1 MNHTLRVLAT
11 LLLTSLSAL
20 RAADVFLV
28 EDGRP
33 RSEIVIAEKPTRT
46 VRLAAQELQND
57 MEKISGAH
65 LPIVTSPSTQAVHVF
80 VGRSNY
86 TDQLGITADRL
97 KDGAYRI
104 VSGADWL
111 ALLGEDTEFTPV
123 EPWAK
128 GNADLTSG
136 QSQSEWDH
144 MTGALW
150 GLPNR
155 LIYKDRFG
163 VPAATGLPDAER
175 APGGKRPPLY
185 LWSQDERGSF
195 NAVCGFVMKLGARW
209 YMPGNL
215 GEVMPSLKTIAL
227 PKVDETVR
235 PDFPIRQVNIT
246 FGVHGAD
253 LAQWAMR
260 LGVRHPYGFS
270 IAHGMAEMTDRD
282 EVFAQHP
289 DWFAQVGGKRTF
301 KRGANNHLCYS
312 NEELIAETVRNV
324 RAQFDHF
331 KMDVVSIMPPDGYTA
346 ICQCPLCTGK
356 DSPERE
362 NRGLASDY
370 IWGFVNRVAR
380 EVRQTHPD
388 KKVLNCAYGIYSLP
402 PLGIPKLEPNVV
414 VGIVGGRRLTSTR
427 PEEMEELR
435 KFRESW
441 QAKTDNPV
449 LIFENYPFTD
459 RGWYLPSFTPH
470 TLGASINATKGTSQG
485 EDIWLSVP
493 VDFEKKGAGLNH
505 FLIYFTTRMYW
516 GGRNADVDAM
526 FREYVRLFCGPAEAE
541 MNAFFDYCE
550 GNWQAMEKEKDKAD
564 TALALFEKAKAKA
577 DGVYAQRLALL
588 DDYLKGLRN
597 KSQQLGRLRGPVPVL
612 RLVQDPSGKITIDG
626 KLDEEAW
633 TKCPAAS
640 TVKLR
645 ELETGRPPALG
656 TTVKSFWIGHDLY
669 FGIRCEERR
678 GEKLPIGATRKDD
691 SSLWYGD
698 AVELLIETESHS
710 YYQIAISPNGMIT
723 DLDRSATRDKWF
735 TWDSNAEIATHIEDD
750 HWDIEVRLPITE
762 DENDPLHQI
771 IGHKPTVSLPW
782 HINICRQRLRDDGA
796 EYSAFSPTGAADFHH
811 AMKFA
816 TFYDGLSHQFE
827 AAAPDDDFLEAMRK
841 ASELTR
847 TGHREEALAAY
858 TAAASG
864 KTTPLQQSHGLELA
878 AAIAGR
884 LGRFA
889 VADDLAARIP
899 IDAVKKTV
907 QMQNLLDQS
916 KAAQAIQQFGA
927 EDISKW
933 PFWKIGDA
941 AAARGRAGYL
951 ARDGARAARDL
962 LLAASYLTDPNLK
975 GETLL
980 TLGATYHDLLQDD
993 TKAMAAYR
1001 QVYDTSNVF
1010 KQCTAAVAI
1019 ADILRRQ
1026 GKTAEARAELN
1037 RIDESKVN
1045 NETYRRMLDKAKAA
1059 ADEANK

>member
-1 MNHTLRVLAT
+1 MLRLLAA
-11 LLLTSLSAL
+11 LLLAPLSSLC
-20 RAADVFLV
+20 AADAFLV
-28 EDGRP
+28 ENGQP
-33 RSEIVIAEKPTRT
+33 RSEIVIAEKPART
-46 VRLAAQELQND
+46 VRLAAQELQD
-57 MEKISGAH
+57 DIEKISGAH
-65 LPIVTSPSTQAVHVF
+65 LPIVTEPSAQTVHVF
-80 VGRSNY
+80 VGRSQY
-86 TDQLGITADRL
+86 TDQLRITAEGL

-104 VSGADWL
+104 VSGSDWL
-111 ALLGEDTEFTPV
+111 ALLGEDTEFTPI

-128 GNADLTSG
+128 SSADLVSG
-136 QSQSEWDH
+136 KSQSEWDH
-144 MTGALW
+144 ITGALW
-150 GLPNR
+150 GLPNP
-155 LIYKDRFG
+155 LIYKSRFG
-163 VPAATGLPDAER
+163 VPAFTGVPDAER
-175 APGGKRPPLY
+175 KAGGKLSPFY

-209 YMPGNL
+209 YMPGSV

-227 PKVDETVR
+227 PKGDETVR
-235 PDFPIRQVNIT
+235 PDFPVRQVNIT

-260 LGVRHPYGFS
+260 LGVRHPYGFG
-270 IAHGMAEMTDRD
+270 IAHGMAEMTDR
-282 EVFAQHP
+282 EEMFSQHP
-289 DWFAQVGGKRTF
+289 DWFAQMGGKRLF

-346 ICQCPLCTGK
+346 ICQCPLCAGK

-380 EVRQTHPD
+380 EVRKTHPD

-402 PLGIPKLEPNVV
+402 PLKIEKLEPNVV

-427 PEEMEELR
+427 PAEMEELR
-435 KFRESW
+435 KLRENW
-441 QAKTDNPV
+441 QAKTDNPI

-485 EDIWLSVP
+485 EDIWLSVAA
-493 VDFEKKGAGLNH
+493 DFEKKGVGLNH

-516 GGRNADVDAM
+516 GGKNADVDAM
-526 FREYVRLFCGPAEAE
+526 FREYVRLFYGPAEAE

-564 TALALFEKAKAKA
+564 TALALFEKAKVKA

-612 RLVQDPSGKITIDG
+612 RLVQDPSQKIAIDG

-645 ELETGRPPALG
+645 ELETGRPPALA
-656 TTVKSFWIGHDLY
+656 TTVKSFWMGHDLY

-678 GEKLPIGATRKDD
+678 GEKPHIGATRKDD
-691 SSLWYGD
+691 SALWYGD

-723 DLDRSATRDKWF
+723 DLDRSTSRDKWF
-735 TWDSNAEIATHIEDD
+735 TWDSNAEVATHIEDD

-782 HINICRQRLRDDGA
+782 HVNICRQRLREDAA
-796 EYSAFSPTGAADFHH
+796 EYSALSPTGAADFHH

-816 TFYDGLSHQFE
+816 TFYDGLSHQFD
-827 AAAPDDDFLEAMRK
+827 AAEPDDDFLEATRK
-841 ASELTR
+841 AGELAR
-847 TGHREEALAAY
+847 TGKRDQALAAY
-858 TAAASG
+858 TAAAEG
-864 KTTPLQQSHGLELA
+864 KVTPLQKSHALELA
-878 AAIAGR
+878 ANLASR
-884 LGRFA
+884 LGKFPI
-889 VADDLAARIP
+889 ADDLAARIP

-907 QMQNLLDQS
+907 VMQNLLDQS
-916 KAAQAIQQFGA
+916 KAAQAARQFGD

-941 AAARGRAGYL
+941 AATRGRAWYL
-951 ARDGARAARDL
+951 TKDGARAEGDL
-962 LLAASYLTDPNLK
+962 LLAASYVTEPNLK

-980 TLGATYHDLLQDD
+980 MLGATYHDLLKDD
-993 TKAMAAYR
+993 PKAISAYR
-1001 QVYDTSNVF
+1001 QVYETTNVF

-1026 GKTAEARAELN
+1026 GKTAEARAELS
-1037 RIDESKVN
+1037 RIDEAKIT
-1045 NETYRRMLDKAKAA
+1045 NETYRSMLNKAKAA
-1059 ADEANK
+1059 VDEAAR